1 MGRKCSVENCT
12 SDSKKEEH
20 EGVTFHKVPPHGDLR
35 PKWLSLCH
43 IPEEKA
49 NLKMIFVC
57 SRHFLKANFCSF
69 KGSKYMLKQG
79 VLPSVFPWSTEPVT
93 VTEITTNRKTSTVTK
108 RRISEKKHLPSEEKK
123 SEDKKQLPSEEANKP
138 QEDNNQSAPETE
150 DNTDLPE
157 AESSATETTTKP
169 NKSILKSYIK
179 TLIKSK
185 KEKESP
191 KSNKEITQVV
201 QEIEKPPSP
210 TPTIPF
216 VNFHLDAPLEVLD
229 NNNTWCQAKIT
240 ELDYQENEIL
250 IHFDESPN
258 KCDEWISMKSP
269 RIRAPMVKSELV
281 KPKGGFE
288 VGQRCM
294 AQWSDVGKFP
304 ATIVE
309 LLDNDLY
316 EVLFDDGFRKAIKSN
331 KITKMVASTTKP
343 PQMSPLFDPIQS
355 SKQERR
361 DKKRILNVAALFQ
374 KRPRSS
380 FTGGKNSPISNQ
392 ETTCSSSGSQDEAAA
407 SPKPATSM
415 SLEDWYPTWKG
426 KKPVGVESNLEC
438 IEGWRHSTIVPD
450 PRMPPGWSRHLSQRT
465 NGTKAGKWDCIF
477 VAPNGKRFRSKQDI
491 KHYLDLHPGMG
502 ATPGMFN
509 FGIFRNRATK
519 KRKRRGA
526 HVAADLDLDEPLDDD
541 FEEKPVKRKRGKPPK
556 PKVAPIE
563 ALPPVDLPPVDN
575 NVGEKEDTKEDSM
588 TFKIIF
594 ENDTYKCPVEGCGK
608 NYRRENL
615 ALMHVKH
622 YHPEYAKYLDS
633 TPKVADLAY
642 ARTMADDFDRTPAT
656 PRLSSYRT
664 EKATVTPKTSKSTSA
679 LLDPANDNRKTPDLT
694 RTNNTEIIKLLTQK
708 PIDIGGT
715 SNPLPPGIKTLLP
728 VRPGALK
735 SEPSDEKVGSKR
747 KRASSDDALKATSLH
762 HDSLNSSLQ
771 ESQQLNTS
779 TDIATPSIPSAF
791 DLAPPPQGLEGA
803 QAPTV
808 TQFDGVIIEGGKI
821 IKLERMKMEEII
833 NCTCGFIEEDGLM
846 IQCELCL
853 CWQHAYC
860 NSIMKESEVPE
871 KYICYICQNPARERK
886 SMKYMHDQDWL
897 KHGTLPVG
905 SYHSLDEKEFK
916 ERCEMFRKCHDV
928 IGGLCE
934 LEEHMRSLD
943 VKMKIA
949 KAKDHPKLYLW
960 SKPWD
965 KPKLEKQIKE
975 EPPFQNSITDKHDSL
990 ENGLDIGK
998 IDSSHDSMLL
1008 MMLKTGKEEM
1018 PMLNMHNNVG
1028 SMIIPKPQAAIV
1040 PVDCKLNLLDHIG
1053 HSHNLMS
1060 DQLDE
1065 FEKELDALEQGLDV
1079 ERDENYPQTRKSL
1092 MLLARDLNTLKQ
1104 FSELSGS

>member
-747 KRASSDDALKATSLH
+747 KRASSDDALK
-762 HDSLNSSLQ
+762 
-771 ESQQLNTS
+771 
-779 TDIATPSIPSAF
+779 
-791 DLAPPPQGLEGA
+791 
-803 QAPTV
+803 
-808 TQFDGVIIEGGKI
+808 
-821 IKLERMKMEEII
+821 ERMKMEEII

>member
-664 EKATVTPKTSKSTSA
+664 EKAT
-679 LLDPANDNRKTPDLT
+679 
-694 RTNNTEIIKLLTQK
+694 
-708 PIDIGGT
+708 
-715 SNPLPPGIKTLLP
+715 GIKTLLP

-747 KRASSDDALKATSLH
+747 KRASSDDALK
-762 HDSLNSSLQ
+762 
-771 ESQQLNTS
+771 
-779 TDIATPSIPSAF
+779 
-791 DLAPPPQGLEGA
+791 
-803 QAPTV
+803 
-808 TQFDGVIIEGGKI
+808 
-821 IKLERMKMEEII
+821 ERMKMEEII